1 MIVFATISFC
11 VSLRGDEVPLI
22 IIECLNM
29 LWKYSM
35 NHRIP
40 HMMMT
45 LKIMFKGKN
54 DLWWHCFP
62 LADKTKSGIPTR
74 MWIGR
79 IIYHTCELEKQEMQF
94 LFARDNG
101 QEASI
106 GDYDTMFRNF
116 LEHSQNLRPELFTTG
131 VLIVDFSLR
140 RISRRGA
147 TMEAENNNVDTIA
160 IK

>member
-1 MIVFATISFC
+1 M
-11 VSLRGDEVPLI
+11 
-22 IIECLNM
+22 
-29 LWKYSM
+29 
-35 NHRIP
+35 
-40 HMMMT
+40 
-45 LKIMFKGKN
+45 
-54 DLWWHCFP
+54 
-62 LADKTKSGIPTR
+62 
-74 MWIGR
+74 
-79 IIYHTCELEKQEMQF
+79 
-94 LFARDNG
+94 FARDNG

-131 VLIVDFSLR
+131 VLIVDFGLR